1 MGYWEYNG
9 LPNKFNV
16 LAEQMR
22 ALCRLASCAYAPP
35 SQRGRLFWAYFP
47 YRVAYFGLVFSDNGR
62 FDLKKMATLQLHY
75 VSYSCQVRT
84 LGFFFCKVAGK
95 NPWSRVAVFWGLF
108 KKGGCL
114 LGESDKQLCFFI
126 YVRRILQCIDWHSV
140 CWQSIDNQ
148 WNISAVA

>member
-95 NPWSRVAVFWGLF
+95 NPWSRVAVFLR
-108 KKGGCL
+108 L
-114 LGESDKQLCFFI
+114 I
-126 YVRRILQCIDWHSV
+126 
-140 CWQSIDNQ
+140 
-148 WNISAVA
+148 